1 MACLPSKMKINL
13 AKNAGFCFGVKR
25 AIDIAFKTAGLHQ
38 NVYMLGDIVH
48 NQEVARQI
56 NSLGVKKLKRL
67 TARSGRILLI
77 RAHGTAAATTAKA
90 LAFGYRVVDATCPM
104 VKEIHK
110 TVKDMEQKGYTVIVI
125 GDKLHDEV
133 RGIVGQLKTKAR
145 VFDGPA
151 DPALRQLKTIKKA
164 AVVVQSTQN
173 IDKVQAVLNILK
185 KRVHTMVFFNTICR
199 PTTVKQQEIRIMP
212 LVNDVMLI
220 IGSRS
225 SANTRRLYEISKSL
239 NRKSYWIN
247 SKKDIR
253 RAWFSGASSVG
264 VTAGASTPDS
274 TIKDVISYLKKLNP

>member
-1 MACLPSKMKINL
+1 MKINL

-25 AIDIAFKTAGLHQ
+25 AIDIAFKTAGLSQ

-56 NSLGVKKLKRL
+56 NSRGVRTLKRL
-67 TARSGRILLI
+67 TAGSGRILLI
-77 RAHGTAAATTAKA
+77 RAHGTASITIAKA
-90 LAFGYRVVDATCPM
+90 LALGYHVVDATCPM

-110 TVKDMEQKGYTVIVI
+110 TVKIMEQKGYTVIVI
-125 GDKLHDEV
+125 GDKKHDEV
-133 RGIVGQLKTKAR
+133 RGIVGQLKTRAR
-145 VFDGPA
+145 VIDCPA

-173 IDKVQAVLNILK
+173 IDKVEAILNILK
-185 KRVHTMVFFNTICR
+185 RRVHDLVFFNTICR
-199 PTTVKQQEIRIMP
+199 PTAIKQQEIRRMP
-212 LVNDVMLI
+212 LANDVMLI

-247 SKKDIR
+247 SKNDIR
-253 RAWFSGASSVG
+253 RAWFSGARSVG

-274 TIKDVISYLKKLNP
+274 TIKDVVSYLERIKP

>member
-1 MACLPSKMKINL
+1 
-13 AKNAGFCFGVKR
+13 
-25 AIDIAFKTAGLHQ
+25 
-38 NVYMLGDIVH
+38 
-48 NQEVARQI
+48 
-56 NSLGVKKLKRL
+56 
-67 TARSGRILLI
+67 
-77 RAHGTAAATTAKA
+77 
-90 LAFGYRVVDATCPM
+90 
-104 VKEIHK
+104 
-110 TVKDMEQKGYTVIVI
+110 MEQKGYTVIVI